1 MGHLRTTVAAGKPE
15 HREAP
20 DKQQCRPQTGCHV
33 CCPGPSTAGRL
44 GRAGA
49 QRLWAP
55 GGALHSLAEEA
66 STDCPLLAISPPASE
81 GGRPAVLWPWVEA
94 GLYSGMEGPLSTLH
108 RAEHS
113 LPSSPKPHS
122 ASCCTSSLVGGT
134 NPWLGV
140 QGICSYGYFLLGFGP
155 PPSKATDASE
165 IRLLLRGK
173 KKTTKNL
180 EAFGSCL

>member
-122 ASCCTSSLVGGT
+122 ASCCTSSLVGGLT
-134 NPWLGV
+134 PGWGCRAFVAMVISFWALG
-140 QGICSYGYFLLGFGP
+140 
-155 PPSKATDASE
+155 
-165 IRLLLRGK
+165 LRPQK
-173 KKTTKNL
+173 PQML
-180 EAFGSCL
+180 VR